1 MIDFDTFLS
10 NATQEMAT
18 TINVET
24 RTNQIAV
31 NGENWYHYEDVVEV
45 PKHLQ
50 ASTVDIFKLREHAGP
65 SNVWYIPI
73 ADEAHDSGLYTIN
86 IPDVIRWMDDSVCE
100 ACFGRRFICPC
111 LDCEYTEAVLFKLD
125 VKRFIDNCSN
135 PRENF
140 RIVCPLC
147 MDWYLSKEQM
157 GILNN
162 PSPPKVDDEVEMERR
177 VQDRLKE
184 LGYADKRPSR

>member
-18 TINVET
+18 AINVET

-50 ASTVDIFKLREHAGP
+50 PSTVDIFKLRELAGP

-73 ADEAHDSGLYTIN
+73 ADEAHDSGCTQ
-86 IPDVIRWMDDSVCE
+86 S
-100 ACFGRRFICPC
+100 
-111 LDCEYTEAVLFKLD
+111 T
-125 VKRFIDNCSN
+125 
-135 PRENF
+135 
-140 RIVCPLC
+140 
-147 MDWYLSKEQM
+147 
-157 GILNN
+157 
-162 PSPPKVDDEVEMERR
+162 SPT
-177 VQDRLKE
+177 
-184 LGYADKRPSR
+184 